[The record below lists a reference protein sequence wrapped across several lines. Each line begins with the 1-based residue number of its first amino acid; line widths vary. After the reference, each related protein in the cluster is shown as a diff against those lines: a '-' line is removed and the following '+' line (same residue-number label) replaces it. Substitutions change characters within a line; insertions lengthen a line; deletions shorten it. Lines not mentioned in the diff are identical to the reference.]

1 MKKSYTYII
10 YMTPKIKKFSG
21 ILGEIDF
28 YTISLLL
35 AGGKSIIEE
44 EYEGNDPVGWYC
56 ASLEDQNMKVLKS
69 KIQTIKGKQYIWIE
83 IERDPSQISPLTGE
97 ETMDELIWKT
107 FYYTCK
113 SDTKEECLGLI
124 VSAKEIVL
132 NRDRKQ
138 PIYLTTLLDAI
149 I

>member
-1 MKKSYTYII
+1 MKKTYTYII

-21 ILGEIDF
+21 ILGEIDL
-28 YTISLLL
+28 YTFSFLL
-35 AGGKSIIEE
+35 AGGKTIIEE

-83 IERDPSQISPLTGE
+83 IERDNSKIFPLTGE
-97 ETMDELIWKT
+97 ETTDELVWKT

-113 SDTKEECLGLI
+113 SGTKEECLGLM
-124 VSAKEIVL
+124 VSAKEVL
-132 NRDRKQ
+132 LNQDKKH

-149 I
+149 L